1 MSISFADMPVV
12 KTPVSR
18 GDELVSLKVIGVGG
32 GGGNAVN
39 TMVEAGL
46 RGAEFLATNTDA
58 QALRELKV
66 TEKIQLGYEITG
78 GLGAGARPEVGHQ
91 AAEESVEEVK
101 TLLDGANMVFIT
113 AGMGGGTG
121 TGAAPVIARAAKEL
135 GALTVGVV
143 TKPFNFEGK
152 KRRRHAEQGIREL
165 REVVDTLIVIPNQRL
180 LSIAG
185 EQTSMKDAFR
195 KADEVLLHAVK
206 GIVELIQVKG
216 IINVDFADV
225 RTVMSNQ
232 GLALMGFGA
241 ASGKLKAVEAAQ
253 RAISS
258 PLLDEISI
266 TGATGILINITGN
279 SDLKLYE
286 VNEAA
291 TLIQEEAHEDAEI
304 IFGWVVD
311 DSMGDE
317 VQVTVIATGFEQEDQ
332 VVNPNAPPLS
342 GVFKPVPP
350 RAQPVSPWT
359 AAKDPLDLPTAVR
372 EQRLKQEYA
381 APAPPKA
388 EAGIGEGH
396 TPRDKKAL
404 LEGQMNLDMSELDRP
419 AYIRKIA
426 D

>member
-1 MSISFADMPVV
+1 MAISFADDPERRPQAVI
-12 KTPVSR
+12 
-18 GDELVSLKVIGVGG
+18 KVIGVGG

-39 TMVEAGL
+39 TMIASGL
-46 RGAEFLATNTDA
+46 QSAEFITSNTDA
-58 QALRELKV
+58 QALGRSLAQR
-66 TEKIQLGYEITG
+66 KIQLGDEITG
-78 GLGAGARPEVGHQ
+78 GLGAGARPEIGRQ
-91 AAEESVEEVK
+91 AAEETQEEIRGI
-101 TLLDGANMVFIT
+101 LEGSDMVFVT

-121 TGAAPVIARAAKEL
+121 TGAAPVIAAEAKNA

-152 KRRRHAEQGIREL
+152 KRRRQADQGIREL

-206 GIVELIQVKG
+206 GIVELITVEG

-225 RTVMSNQ
+225 RTIMSNQ
-232 GLALMGFGA
+232 GLALMGFGTA
-241 ASGKLKAVEAAQ
+241 EGKLKAVEAAQ

-291 TLIQEEAHEDAEI
+291 TLVQEEAHEDAEI

-317 VQVTVIATGFEQEDQ
+317 VQVTVIATGFAQHEEA
-332 VVNPNAPPLS
+332 VNPNAPPIS
-342 GVFKPVPP
+342 QVFRPVPP
-350 RAQPVSPWT
+350 RTQSVSPWGT
-359 AAKDPLDLPTAVR
+359 VRDPMDIPTAVR
-372 EQRLKQEYA
+372 EKRLMQETADTVTASHNSLLSRDRQEVVDKQM
-381 APAPPKA
+381 
-388 EAGIGEGH
+388 
-396 TPRDKKAL
+396 D
-404 LEGQMNLDMSELDRP
+404 LDMSDFDRP
-419 AYIRKIA
+419 AYIRKMA

>member
-1 MSISFADMPVV
+1 MTISFADMPEVRPPTDCDDVV
-12 KTPVSR
+12 V
-18 GDELVSLKVIGVGG
+18 LKVVGVGG

-39 TMVEAGL
+39 TMVESGL
-46 RGAEFLATNTDA
+46 RGAEFIATNTDQ

-66 TEKIQLGYEITG
+66 TQKVQLGYGITN
-78 GLGAGARPEVGHQ
+78 GLGAGARPEVGRQ
-91 AAEESVEEVK
+91 AAEESVEEIK
-101 TLLDGANMVFIT
+101 GLLAGSNMVYVT

-121 TGAAPVIARAAKEL
+121 TGAAPIIARAAKEV

-152 KRRRHAEQGIREL
+152 KRRRHADQGIREL

-185 EQTSMKDAFR
+185 ENTSMKDAFR

-232 GLALMGFGA
+232 GLALMGIGSA
-241 ASGKLKAVEAAQ
+241 NGKMKAVEAAQ

-291 TLIQEEAHEDAEI
+291 TLIQEEADEDAEI
-304 IFGWVVD
+304 IFGWVID
-311 DSMGDE
+311 DTMEDE
-317 VQVTVIATGFEQEDQ
+317 VQVTVIATGFEAEEQ
-332 VVNPNAPPLS
+332 VVNPSAPPLS
-342 GVFKPVPP
+342 GVFRPVPP
-350 RAQPVSPWT
+350 RTQAVTPW
-359 AAKDPLDLPTAVR
+359 AGASDPLDVPTAVR
-372 EQRLKQEYA
+372 ERKITQEYDK
-381 APAPPKA
+381 PPQ
-388 EAGIGEGH
+388 EDS
-396 TPRDKKAL
+396 RL
-404 LEGQMNLDMSELDRP
+404 LERDRQQVLEQQVPLDMDELDRP
-419 AYIRKIA
+419 AYMRKIA

>member
-1 MSISFADMPVV
+1 MTISFADMPEVRTA
-12 KTPVSR
+12 TPQ
-18 GDELVSLKVIGVGG
+18 GDELVNLKVIGVGG

-39 TMVEAGL
+39 TMVDAGL
-46 RGAEFLATNTDA
+46 RGASFIATNTDA

-66 TEKIQLGYEITG
+66 TEKIQIGTDITG
-78 GLGAGARPEVGHQ
+78 GLGAGARPEVGR
-91 AAEESVEEVK
+91 ESALESIEAVK
-101 TLLDGANMVFIT
+101 EQLHGANMVFVT

-121 TGAAPVIARAAKEL
+121 TGAAPVIAAAAKEI

-152 KRRRHAEQGIREL
+152 KRRRQAEAGIREL

-185 EQTSMKDAFR
+185 EQTSMMDAFR

-304 IFGWVVD
+304 IFGWVID

-317 VQVTVIATGFEQEDQ
+317 VQVTVIATGFAQEEQ
-332 VVNPNAPPLS
+332 VVNPSAPPIS

-350 RAQPVSPWT
+350 RTQPVTPW
-359 AAKDPLDLPTAVR
+359 AGARDPLDLPTAVR
-372 EQRLKQEYA
+372 EQRITREYA
-381 APAPPKA
+381 APTTSI
-388 EAGIGEGH
+388 EE
-396 TPRDKKAL
+396 TRVLERDKQAL
-404 LEGQMNLDMSELDRP
+404 LDQQMDLDMDALDRP
-419 AYIRKIA
+419 AYMRKIA

>member
-1 MSISFADMPVV
+1 MAIQFADDPEQRPQA
-12 KTPVSR
+12 TI
-18 GDELVSLKVIGVGG
+18 KVIGVGG

-39 TMVEAGL
+39 TMVASGL
-46 RGAEFLATNTDA
+46 RSSEFIVTNTDA
-58 QALRELKV
+58 QALGQSLAATKM
-66 TEKIQLGYEITG
+66 QLGQDITG
-78 GLGAGARPEVGHQ
+78 GLGAGARPDVGRQ
-91 AAEESVEEVK
+91 AAEESIDDVRAG
-101 TLLDGANMVFIT
+101 LADSDMVFIT

-121 TGAAPVIARAAKEL
+121 TGAAPVIASVAKEI

-152 KRRRHAEQGIREL
+152 KRRRQADQGIREL
-165 REVVDTLIVIPNQRL
+165 KEVVDTLIVIPNQRL

-195 KADEVLLHAVK
+195 KADEVLLHAVR
-206 GIVELIQVKG
+206 GIVELINVEG

-225 RTVMSNQ
+225 RTIMSNQ
-232 GLALMGFGA
+232 GMALMGFGS
-241 ASGKLKAVEAAQ
+241 ASGKHKAVEAAQ

-291 TLIQEEAHEDAEI
+291 TLVQEEAHEDAEI
-304 IFGWVVD
+304 IFGWVID

-317 VQVTVIATGFEQEDQ
+317 VQVTVIATGFNHEEQAL
-332 VVNPNAPPLS
+332 NPNAPPVS
-342 GVFKPVPP
+342 GLFRPVTA
-350 RAQPVSPWT
+350 RTQAVSPWGH
-359 AAKDPLDLPTAVR
+359 ARDPMEVPPTVR
-372 EQRLKQEYA
+372 EQQMAQQQE
-381 APAPPKA
+381 APDATA
-388 EAGIGEGH
+388 S
-396 TPRDKKAL
+396 TTVLTRDRQEL
-404 LEGQMNLDMSELDRP
+404 LDQQLNLDMRELDRP
-419 AYIRKIA
+419 AYMRKIA

>member
-1 MSISFADMPVV
+1 MTISFADMPEVRPPIEGDDVV
-12 KTPVSR
+12 V
-18 GDELVSLKVIGVGG
+18 LKVVGVGG

-39 TMVEAGL
+39 TMVDAGL
-46 RGAEFLATNTDA
+46 KGAEFIATNTDQ

-66 TEKIQLGYEITG
+66 TQKVQLGYGLTN
-78 GLGAGARPEVGHQ
+78 GLGAGARPEVGRQ
-91 AAEESVEEVK
+91 AAEESAEEMK
-101 TLLDGANMVFIT
+101 ELLRGSNMVFVT

-121 TGAAPVIARAAKEL
+121 TGAAPIIARAAKEV

-152 KRRRHAEQGIREL
+152 KRRRHADQGIREL

-232 GLALMGFGA
+232 GLALMGIGSA
-241 ASGKLKAVEAAQ
+241 NGKMKAVEAAQ

-304 IFGWVVD
+304 IFGWVID
-311 DSMGDE
+311 DDMEDE
-317 VQVTVIATGFEQEDQ
+317 VQVTVIATGFEAEEQ
-332 VVNPNAPPLS
+332 VVNPSAPPLS
-342 GVFKPVPP
+342 GVFRPVPP
-350 RAQPVSPWT
+350 RTQAVTPW
-359 AAKDPLDLPTAVR
+359 AGAKDPLDVPTAVR
-372 EQRLKQEYA
+372 ERRISQEYDR
-381 APAPPKA
+381 PPQ
-388 EAGIGEGH
+388 ED
-396 TPRDKKAL
+396 TRL
-404 LEGQMNLDMSELDRP
+404 LERDRQMVLEKQVPLDMDELDRP
-419 AYIRKIA
+419 AYMRKIA